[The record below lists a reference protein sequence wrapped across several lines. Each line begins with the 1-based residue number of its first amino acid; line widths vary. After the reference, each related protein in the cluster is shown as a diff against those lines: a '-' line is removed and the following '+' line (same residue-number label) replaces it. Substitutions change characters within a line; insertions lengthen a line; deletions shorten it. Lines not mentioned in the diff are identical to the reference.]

1 MDETLGEL
9 LRARR
14 LAEGIS
20 LRDMAERAG
29 VTGSYLSLLELDKRS
44 PSIDVLAKLVEVY
57 NLPREICEACEGKGW
72 VTTFPPA
79 EDDASRLGRRLD
91 AEASRKWE
99 GTLNL
104 SAFDWG
110 VEK

>member
-1 MDETLGEL
+1 VFLLHNIIRELTLTGKRVRFRSMDETLGEL
-9 LRARR
+9 LRAQR

-44 PSIDVLAKLVEVY
+44 PSIDVLRKLVEVY

-72 VTTFPPA
+72 V
-79 EDDASRLGRRLD
+79 E
-91 AEASRKWE
+91 
-99 GTLNL
+99 
-104 SAFDWG
+104 
-110 VEK
+110 V

>member
-9 LRARR
+9 LRAQR

-29 VTGSYLSLLELDKRS
+29 VTGSYLSLLELDKRT
-44 PSIDVLAKLVEVY
+44 PSIDVLAKLVDVY

-72 VTTFPPA
+72 VTTIPVGSVVIDAYSARERFLN
-79 EDDASRLGRRLD
+79 DD
-91 AEASRKWE
+91 
-99 GTLNL
+99 
-104 SAFDWG
+104 
-110 VEK
+110 